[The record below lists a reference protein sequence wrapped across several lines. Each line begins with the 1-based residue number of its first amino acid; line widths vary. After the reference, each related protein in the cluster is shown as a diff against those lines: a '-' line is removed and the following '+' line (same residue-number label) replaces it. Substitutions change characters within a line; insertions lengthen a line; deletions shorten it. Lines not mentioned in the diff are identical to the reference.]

1 MDDPTLTQLCAK
13 MDAHLAQ
20 QDAYLAAIT
29 ETLTR
34 QNAQLME
41 AAAMLAA
48 TRREVEASGAE
59 ASRLHA
65 ETMRAFEALIA
76 RLKGDT

>member
-1 MDDPTLTQLCAK
+1 MEDLTPTQLFAK
-13 MDAHLAQ
+13 MDVLLAQ

-29 ETLTR
+29 ETLAR
-34 QNAQLME
+34 QNAEMRE

-48 TRREVEASGAE
+48 TRREVEARGAE

-65 ETMRAFEALIA
+65 ATVRAFEALIA
-76 RLKGDT
+76 RLEGGR